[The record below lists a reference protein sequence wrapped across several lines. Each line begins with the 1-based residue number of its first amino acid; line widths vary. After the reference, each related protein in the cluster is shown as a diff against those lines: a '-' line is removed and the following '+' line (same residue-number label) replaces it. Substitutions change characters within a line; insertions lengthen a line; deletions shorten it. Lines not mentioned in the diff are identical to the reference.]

1 MGATKTID
9 ELNDVLGQF
18 SNQIEQIRTQP
29 AEVEKKFNQAAI
41 AMSAAEGG
49 SVFGIIG
56 AAVGA
61 AYGSMTE
68 DDMTGYL
75 QDHKE
80 EIKKKIQELLEKL
93 QNAVDG
99 LKAPVA
105 FLQTS
110 EDWLKLKS
118 KIGEAQNNELV
129 NGSLTGYWAGA
140 AALKYTAARTLQD
153 ATMDTAKS
161 ICDKLNESLAA
172 VSNSAW
178 DFYSVIVKD
187 IAGFL
192 VDFAAALGKI
202 ATGVAAPF
210 GISDAIDLLAKIIKN
225 AIDYSKKL
233 GDALI
238 AERQNINK
246 ITSATDNAKGFKNDR
261 WPVSRSDAFNINS
274 TNSAEWQA
282 T

>member
-1 MGATKTID
+1 MGATKTLD

-18 SNQIEQIRTQP
+18 SQQIEQIRTQP
-29 AEVEKKFNQAAI
+29 DEVEKKFNQAAI

-99 LKAPVA
+99 LKAPIA

-118 KIGEAQNNELV
+118 KIGEAQNNEVV

-153 ATMDTAKS
+153 TAMDTAKS
-161 ICDKLNESLAA
+161 ICDKLSDSLGA

-178 DFYSVIVKD
+178 DFYSDIVND

-202 ATGVAAPF
+202 ATGVATPF

-225 AIDYSKKL
+225 AVDYSKNL
-233 GDALI
+233 ASALLT
-238 AERQNINK
+238 EKRNINT
-246 ITSATDNAKGFKNDR
+246 IVSATENAKGFHDDR
-261 WPVSRSDAFNINS
+261 WPDSRSDAFNINNPNS
-274 TNSAEWQA
+274 TEWQA